1 MRRKEEL
8 KRQLR
13 NQNNRTQSRKGAAFS
28 QKKALRE
35 LCVFA
40 PLRVFFSLFLT
51 AYVLTPA
58 DFAQA
63 QSTRSSAWNDPVA
76 QWENIKFSHKKHVE
90 ELGAECSSCHG
101 GAPTSEKA
109 SDFLFPKHAECA
121 ACHEQ
126 VESENV
132 EDCKYCHVDGD
143 NPTAFAAPA
152 REDIRFSH
160 KQHIENQKVECATCH
175 TGIEKSEKPSLAFLP
190 DMASCNSCHNDVKA
204 TNACESCHPRVETML
219 PVSHRAP
226 DWSEQHKRLV
236 RSEHGSND
244 CAVCHSENFCQTCH
258 AEATSQFTRG
268 DVPRSVPEG
277 RPAPSGKNPAVQ
289 QNVHALNYLFTHSLD
304 LRAKQSDCFSCHNQQ
319 TFCAECHTRSQDA
332 GFSGPTPIS
341 HRAPDF
347 VRVGAD
353 GGQHA
358 VLARRDIESCAA
370 CHDVEGRD
378 PSCVLC
384 HTNLSPRR

>member
-1 MRRKEEL
+1 MNQQVCSNTPRTPL
-8 KRQLR
+8 K
-13 NQNNRTQSRKGAAFS
+13 GGI
-28 QKKALRE
+28 
-35 LCVFA
+35 
-40 PLRVFFSLFLT
+40 LT
-51 AYVLTPA
+51 ALSVLLLLVNLTN
-58 DFAQA
+58 A
-63 QSTRSSAWNDPVA
+63 QSTRSSSWNDPTA
-76 QWENIKFSHKKHVE
+76 QWAKIKFSHQKHVA
-90 ELGAECSSCHG
+90 ELGAECGACH
-101 GAPTSEKA
+101 AAAQTSESA
-109 SDFLFPKHAECA
+109 NDFLFPKHAECA

-126 VESENV
+126 VESENT

-143 NPTAFAAPA
+143 NPEAFAQPA
-152 REDIRFSH
+152 REDIVFSH
-160 KQHIENQKVECATCH
+160 KQHIEKQNAECATCH
-175 TGIEKSEKPSLAFLP
+175 NGIEKSEKPSLAFLP

-219 PVSHRAP
+219 PSSHRAA

-268 DVPRSVPEG
+268 DLPRSVPEG
-277 RPAPSGKNPAVQ
+277 RPAPAGKNPGVQ
-289 QNVHALNYLFTHSLD
+289 QNVHALNYLFVHSLD

-319 TFCAECHTRSQDA
+319 TFCAECHARNQDA
-332 GFSGPTPIS
+332 GFSSPLPLS

-347 VRVGAD
+347 VRVSGD

-358 VLARRDIESCAA
+358 VLARRDMESCAA
-370 CHDVEGRD
+370 CHDAEGRD

-384 HTNLSPRR
+384 HTDLTPQR